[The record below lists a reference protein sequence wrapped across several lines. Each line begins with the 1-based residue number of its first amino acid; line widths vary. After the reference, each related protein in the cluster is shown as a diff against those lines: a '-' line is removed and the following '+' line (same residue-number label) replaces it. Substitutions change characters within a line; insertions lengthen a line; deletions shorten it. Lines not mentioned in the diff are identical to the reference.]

1 MTLSTEDDFSENP
14 DAIVKQLRAILSEDK
29 RPTMKKSNLKSKK
42 SSALAAM
49 LIHTLRSDLRSMGG
63 LEAPEEFI
71 FEQKP
76 KIKLVPAV
84 KLIPPMPE
92 PEGPHSP
99 EPFGFDERTGKVETK
114 AKLGKKVMK
123 KETEP
128 RKKRPEMKKTK
139 KKISGKER
147 LLRLL
152 ARRLRK

>member
-1 MTLSTEDDFSENP
+1 MTLSNEDDFSENP

-29 RPTMKKSNLKSKK
+29 RPTIKKTNLKSKK

-76 KIKLVPAV
+76 KLKLVPAV

-92 PEGPHSP
+92 PEGPHGP
-99 EPFGFDERTGKVETK
+99 GPFGFEGRMEKVIETK
-114 AKLGKKVMK
+114 VKPGKTIMK
-123 KETEP
+123 KETL
-128 RKKRPEMKKTK
+128 RQKTK